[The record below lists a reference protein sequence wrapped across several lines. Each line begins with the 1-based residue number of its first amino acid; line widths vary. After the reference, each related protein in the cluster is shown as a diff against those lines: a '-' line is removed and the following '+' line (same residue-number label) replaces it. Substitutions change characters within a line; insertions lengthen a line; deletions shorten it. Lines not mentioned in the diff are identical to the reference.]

1 MAKSKRFAKIKQANQ
16 ESLLTSRILRRLGK
30 WIYSIGERLEKP
42 NKPDMNKNDQ
52 QINSHSDKE
61 HQDHVEGIP
70 EDTPSFPIAGL
81 SDRVTGKSMASLR
94 AEAIQL
100 MFALHAGHVIAAE
113 ILLSRKIDHLIGNN
127 RSIKPRS
134 TEELRQLNQFITN
147 WTTDA
152 GMLDAAISLLRQ
164 IELPEATL
172 PEVIE
177 PTTIEAELGRK
188 LLERYEQN
196 FNQQVLEQSLGQED

>member
-1 MAKSKRFAKIKQANQ
+1 
-16 ESLLTSRILRRLGK
+16 
-30 WIYSIGERLEKP
+30 
-42 NKPDMNKNDQ
+42 MNKNDQ

-164 IELPEATL
+164 IELPDATL

-177 PTTIEAELGRK
+177 PTKDEAELGRQ